1 MCGLGEYMDSCEKLV
16 GIGRDGDCNKQI
28 GRKILEAGLLS
39 LHSLPASS
47 QNLRTANKIETISRH
62 VELHTPMDK
71 QMMSCLGRPQKAP
84 QFTTIPHIPV
94 GTTETSA
101 KMECQ
106 ACAGVMIFVYVMCVL
121 KLTKGD
127 PGPQI

>member
-1 MCGLGEYMDSCEKLV
+1 MDSCEKLV

-71 QMMSCLGRPQKAP
+71 QMMSCPGRPQKAP

-101 KMECQ
+101 KMELPSMCW
-106 ACAGVMIFVYVMCVL
+106 CDDFCICYVCI
-121 KLTKGD
+121 KINKRGSRPPDLTTH
-127 PGPQI
+127 